1 MSKWTLQKDSNGFP
15 VVVCEDIGKITSFR
29 LVNDSNYFSVV
40 NDIRE
45 YDICCQT
52 LPVRCSGMTP
62 IEISFNSLRRANFQ
76 GPRRPLP
83 SVPFNNE
90 IKETDLLGVIP
101 NGGNT
106 EAFCIDSRILALING
121 SVDLMIAHAKLSEYK
136 KLYSRIPSKEKAEE
150 YLRASGF
157 TYGGFYTS
165 AQLSK
170 MMPSINWREVER
182 NSGNIS
188 ILLD

>member
-52 LPVRCSGMTP
+52 LPVRCSGMVP
-62 IEISFNSLRRANFQ
+62 IDISFNSLEREKFRDPIR
-76 GPRRPLP
+76 PRP
-83 SVPFNNE
+83 SWPIDSE
-90 IKETDLLGVIP
+90 LKEKDLLGVIH

-106 EAFCIDSRILALING
+106 QAFCIDPRILALING

-170 MMPSINWREVER
+170 MMPSINWREVKR